1 MQRCAVM
8 LDLSA
13 GCDVRKST
21 HGYVT
26 GGSTTRDGAVP
37 IICVRTCQRRCEHRR
52 HEECRVSLYV
62 ISRSGE
68 DGLILGLPR
77 VWVGMDRYDEV

>member
-1 MQRCAVM
+1 M

-13 GCDVRKST
+13 GCGQKEST

-26 GGSTTRDGAVP
+26 SGSTTRDNAMP
-37 IICVRTCQRRCEHRR
+37 IICVRTCHRRCEHRR
-52 HEECRVSLYV
+52 HEECCVTLYV
-62 ISRSGE
+62 VSRSRE

-77 VWVGMDRYDEV
+77 VLVGMYGYDEG